1 MSLQHKVATFVL
13 NRIDDHTPQGQA
25 RGIILFGI
33 LAVIV
38 VFGLVGYLP
47 SLISALE
54 QGRTSLVFILSA
66 AYALLFLLIA
76 LKPIAFN
83 VRAFLVCGIIFLVGA
98 ATFLAAEL
106 MSSARLWFVCASV
119 LACLL
124 LGLRS
129 ALTFGLLSL
138 AYILTYGVL
147 TDFAV
152 HLPKEPDQVIW
163 RIVLSS
169 FALIQIIVIGAASL
183 LVRGLTQSLDRE
195 KVLVR
200 ENEEANRAK
209 TEFLANMS
217 HEIRTPMNGVLGMLQ
232 LLRTTPLNEE
242 QEEYVRHAENSGK
255 RLTRLLTDILD
266 LSRIEVG
273 KMDIR
278 EARFD
283 LDKAL
288 QSIKDLFS
296 QEVKRKGLVLEI
308 DRDQTIPAQ
317 LIGDET
323 RLIQILFN
331 LVGNAIKFTSKGQIR
346 VQVQTLQ
353 PDSPDQVRLLFSVTD
368 TGIGIPGDKLETI
381 FETFTQGESTSSPH
395 ARTTEGAG
403 LGLPLVKRLS
413 GLMGGHVSVQSQEGH
428 GSTFLVT
435 IPFKGA
441 APQEPTRPASAP
453 NQNS

>member
-1 MSLQHKVATFVL
+1 MSLQHKVTTFIL

-33 LAVIV
+33 LTVIV

-54 QGRTSLVFILSA
+54 QGRTSLVLILSA
-66 AYALLFLLIA
+66 AYALLLLLIG

-98 ATFLAAEL
+98 STFFTAEF

-138 AYILTYGVL
+138 AFMLTYGFL

-152 HLPKEPDQVIW
+152 HLPREPDQIIW

-183 LVRGLTQSLDRE
+183 LVRGLTQSLERE

-232 LLRTTPLNEE
+232 LLRTTHLNEE
-242 QEEYVRHAENSGK
+242 QAEYVRHAESSGK

-266 LSRIEVG
+266 LSKIEVG

-278 EARFD
+278 EAPFD

-288 QSIKDLFS
+288 QSIKDLYS
-296 QEVKRKGLVLEI
+296 QEIERKGLVLEI
-308 DRDQTIPAQ
+308 NRDQTVPSQ
-317 LIGDET
+317 LIGDEI
-323 RLIQILFN
+323 RLTQILFN
-331 LVGNAIKFTSKGQIR
+331 LVGNAVKFTAKGQIR
-346 VQVQTLQ
+346 VQVQALQ
-353 PDSPDQVRLLFSVTD
+353 SDRPDRVNLLFSVAD
-368 TGIGIPGDKLETI
+368 TGIGIPGDKLESI
-381 FETFTQGESTSSPH
+381 FETFAQGESIASPH
-395 ARTTEGAG
+395 ARTKEGAG

-413 GLMGGHVSVQSQEGH
+413 GLMGGHVTVQSQEGH

-435 IPFKGA
+435 LPFKSA
-441 APQEPTRPASAP
+441 APQEPISPASSP
-453 NQNS
+453 NPN